1 LKFKV
6 QVFRIDELILDSKL
20 YPRMKVGF
28 LTAYQYSQAM
38 KAGAVFP
45 PILVGLYKG
54 KKYVVDG
61 WHRIEAKKLLGEDYI
76 QGIAKKYDS
85 WKEMFVEAVKL
96 NSKHG
101 RPLSVQEKAKIIHRL
116 SEMGFKPEEISEIVH
131 VPVDRIERFKAR
143 VIIGPNGQPIYLKST
158 LVKANVSE
166 TEALSVDQDKLV
178 GASVESLM
186 EQLIELLEA
195 DVVPMDDD
203 KVKELMVRLYSLL
216 GERLKLA
223 EAV

>member
-1 LKFKV
+1 MKPKI
-6 QVFRIDELILDSKL
+6 QVFKIEELILDPKL

-45 PILVGLYKG
+45 PIIVGLYKG

-61 WHRIEAKKLLGEDYI
+61 WHRVEAKKLLGEEYI
-76 QGIAKKYDS
+76 QGIAKKYSS

-101 RPLSVQEKAKIIHRL
+101 RPLSVQEKAKIIHKL
-116 SEMGFKPEEISEIVH
+116 SKMGFKPQEISEIVH
-131 VPVDRIERFKAR
+131 VPVDKIERFKAR
-143 VIIGPNGQPIYLKST
+143 VIIGPNGKPVYLKST
-158 LVKANVSE
+158 LVKAKVSE
-166 TEALSVDQDKLV
+166 SEALAVDQDKLV

-186 EQLIELLEA
+186 EQLIELLEVGA
-195 DVVPMDDD
+195 VPIENDR
-203 KVKELMVRLYSLL
+203 VKELMVRLFDL
-216 GERLKLA
+216 LA
-223 EAV
+223 EKLRLAKAV